1 MTGTATGTAT
11 GTPAVPALPR
21 LAPGSTVGMLGAGQL
36 GRMTALAAARLGY
49 RTHVYAPDAAGSPA
63 AQVSAATTVAG
74 WDDLDALERFARS
87 VDTVTLEWENVP
99 VATVEHLR
107 RFTTVN
113 PGPHILS
120 VAQDRIAE
128 KSFVNRLGI
137 ATAPWRAADSAD
149 DVARA
154 VTEVGPRCV
163 LKSTRLGYDGKG
175 QARLDAGRDGDAAA
189 AAAAAWAAI
198 GGGKPGVAGIVEGFV
213 TFACEVSVIVARGA
227 DGQTVAYPAV
237 ENRHKD
243 GILDVTIAP
252 AGVPAETA
260 AEADRI
266 ARTIAEA
273 LDLVGVLAVEMFV
286 TAEGAV
292 LVNEMAPRPHNSG
305 HWTMDACASCQFEQL
320 VRAVCGLPLGSVER
334 VADAEMTNLIGDD
347 VLRWPDLLAERG
359 ARLHLY
365 GKAEARPG
373 RKMGHVNRLFPR
385 R

>member
-1 MTGTATGTAT
+1 MTGNPTGT
-11 GTPAVPALPR
+11 ALPR
-21 LAPGSTVGMLGAGQL
+21 LAPGSTIGMLGAGQL

-49 RTHVYAPDAAGSPA
+49 KTHVYAPDAADSPA
-63 AQVSAATTVAG
+63 AQVSAAATVAG

-87 VDTVTLEWENVP
+87 VDVVTLEWENVP
-99 VATVEHLR
+99 VATAEHLR
-107 RFTTVN
+107 RFTN
-113 PGPHILS
+113 LHPGPNVLS

-137 ATAPWRAADSAD
+137 ATAPWRAANGAD

-154 VTEVGPRCV
+154 VAEIGPRCV

-175 QARLDAGRDGDAAA
+175 QARLEAGGDPT
-189 AAAAAWAAI
+189 AAWSAI
-198 GGGKPGVAGIVEGFV
+198 GGGKPGVEGIVEGFV

-227 DGQTVAYPAV
+227 DGAMVAYPAV

-243 GILDVTIAP
+243 GILDVTVAP
-252 AGVPAETA
+252 ASPDKVSAETA

-266 ARTIAEA
+266 ARRIAEA
-273 LDLVGVLAVEMFV
+273 LELVGVLAVEMFV
-286 TAEGAV
+286 TADGAV

-305 HWTMDACASCQFEQL
+305 HWTMDACATCQFEQL

-347 VLRWPDLLAERG
+347 VLRWPDLLAEPG

-373 RKMGHVNRLFPR
+373 RKMGHVNRVFPR

>member
-1 MTGTATGTAT
+1 MSIATGA
-11 GTPAVPALPR
+11 PPR
-21 LAPGSTVGMLGAGQL
+21 LAPGATIGMLGAGQL
-36 GRMTALAAARLGY
+36 GRMTALAAAQLGY
-49 RTHVYAPDAAGSPA
+49 KTHVYAPDAAGSPA
-63 AQVSAATTVAG
+63 AQVCAAATIGG
-74 WDDLDALERFARS
+74 WSDLAALERFARA
-87 VDTVTLEWENVP
+87 VDVVTLEWENVP

-113 PGPHILS
+113 PGPDILS

-137 ATAPWRAADSAD
+137 VTAPWRAASNAD

-154 VTEVGPRCV
+154 VAEIGPRCV
-163 LKSTRLGYDGKG
+163 LKSTRMGYDGKG
-175 QARLDAGRDGDAAA
+175 QARIDAATDPA
-189 AAAAAWAAI
+189 DAWASI
-198 GGGKPGVAGIVEGFV
+198 GSSSGIVEGFV
-213 TFACEVSVIVARGA
+213 TFACEVSVIVVRGG
-227 DGQTVAYPAV
+227 DGAMVAYPAV

-252 AGVPAETA
+252 AKIAKETA
-260 AEADRI
+260 AEAERV
-266 ARTIAEA
+266 ARRIAEA
-273 LDLVGVLAVEMFV
+273 LELVGVLAVELFV
-286 TAEGAV
+286 TPDGGV

-305 HWTMDACASCQFEQL
+305 HWTMDACASSQFEQL

-347 VLRWPDLLAERG
+347 CLRWPDLMAEPG

-373 RKMGHVNRLFPR
+373 RKMGHVTRLVPR
-385 R
+385 G

>member
-1 MTGTATGTAT
+1 MTGNAKGA
-11 GTPAVPALPR
+11 ALPR
-21 LAPGSTVGMLGAGQL
+21 LAPGSTIGMLGAGQL

-49 RTHVYAPDAAGSPA
+49 KTHVYAPDAADSPA
-63 AQVSAATTVAG
+63 AQVSAAATVAD

-87 VDTVTLEWENVP
+87 VDVVTLEWENVP
-99 VATVEHLR
+99 VATAEHLR
-107 RFTTVN
+107 RFTN
-113 PGPHILS
+113 LHPGPNVLS

-137 ATAPWRAADSAD
+137 ATAPWRAANGAD
-149 DVARA
+149 EVARA
-154 VTEVGPRCV
+154 VAEIGPRCV

-175 QARLDAGRDGDAAA
+175 QARLEAGSDP
-189 AAAAAWAAI
+189 AAAWSAI
-198 GGGKPGVAGIVEGFV
+198 GGGRPGIEGIVEGFV
-213 TFACEVSVIVARGA
+213 TFTCEVSVIVARGA
-227 DGQTVAYPAV
+227 DGAMVAYPAV

-252 AGVPAETA
+252 ASSDKVSAATA

-266 ARTIAEA
+266 ARLIAEA

-286 TAEGAV
+286 TADGAV

-305 HWTMDACASCQFEQL
+305 HWTMDACATCQFEQL
-320 VRAVCGLPLGSVER
+320 VRAVCGLPLGSVDR

-347 VLRWPDLLAERG
+347 VLRWPELLAEPG

-373 RKMGHVNRLFPR
+373 RKMGHVNRLLPR

>member
-1 MTGTATGTAT
+1 MTGNPKGT
-11 GTPAVPALPR
+11 ALPR
-21 LAPGSTVGMLGAGQL
+21 LAPGSTIGMLGAGQL

-49 RTHVYAPDAAGSPA
+49 KTHVYAPDAAESPA
-63 AQVSAATTVAG
+63 AQVSAAATVAD

-87 VDTVTLEWENVP
+87 VDVVTLEWENVP
-99 VATVEHLR
+99 VATAEHLR
-107 RFTTVN
+107 RFTN
-113 PGPHILS
+113 LHPGPNVLS

-137 ATAPWRAADSAD
+137 ATAPWRAANGAD
-149 DVARA
+149 EVARA
-154 VTEVGPRCV
+154 VAEIGPRCV

-175 QARLDAGRDGDAAA
+175 QARLEAGSDP
-189 AAAAAWAAI
+189 AAAWNAI
-198 GGGKPGVAGIVEGFV
+198 GGGKPGVEGIVEGFV

-227 DGQTVAYPAV
+227 DGAMVAYPAV

-252 AGVPAETA
+252 ASSDKVSAATA
-260 AEADRI
+260 AETDRI
-266 ARTIAEA
+266 ARRIAEA

-286 TAEGAV
+286 TADGGV

-305 HWTMDACASCQFEQL
+305 HWTMDACAACQFEQL

-347 VLRWPDLLAERG
+347 VLRWPELLAEPG

>member
-1 MTGTATGTAT
+1 MTGTPS
-11 GTPAVPALPR
+11 GTPLPR
-21 LAPGSTVGMLGAGQL
+21 LAPGSTIGMLGAGQL

-49 RTHVYAPDAAGSPA
+49 KTHVYAPDAADSPA
-63 AQVSAATTVAG
+63 AQVSAAATVAG
-74 WDDLDALERFARS
+74 WDDLEALERFARS
-87 VDTVTLEWENVP
+87 VDAVTLEWENVP
-99 VATVEHLR
+99 VATAEHLR
-107 RFTTVN
+107 RFTNLN
-113 PGPHILS
+113 PGPNVLS

-128 KSFVNRLGI
+128 KSFVNALGI
-137 ATAPWRAADSAD
+137 ATAPWRAASSAAE
-149 DVARA
+149 VARA
-154 VTEVGPRCV
+154 VAEVGPRCV

-175 QARLDAGRDGDAAA
+175 QARLNSGSDP
-189 AAAAAWAAI
+189 AAAWAGI
-198 GGGKPGVAGIVEGFV
+198 GGGKPGVEGIVEGFV
-213 TFACEVSVIVARGA
+213 TFACEVSVIVARSGDGA
-227 DGQTVAYPAV
+227 MVAYPAV

-243 GILDVTIAP
+243 GILDVTVAP
-252 AGVPAETA
+252 AAPDKVSAATA

-266 ARTIAEA
+266 ARRIAEA

-286 TAEGAV
+286 TADGAV

-305 HWTMDACASCQFEQL
+305 HWTMDACATCQFEQL

-347 VLRWPDLLAERG
+347 VLSWPDLLAEPG

>member
-1 MTGTATGTAT
+1 MTGTAKGA
-11 GTPAVPALPR
+11 ALPR
-21 LAPGSTVGMLGAGQL
+21 LAPGSTIGMLGAGQL

-49 RTHVYAPDAAGSPA
+49 RTHVYAPDAADSPA
-63 AQVSAATTVAG
+63 AQVSAAATVAG

-87 VDTVTLEWENVP
+87 VDVVTLEWENVP
-99 VATVEHLR
+99 VATAEHLR
-107 RFTTVN
+107 RFTN
-113 PGPHILS
+113 LHPGPDVLS

-137 ATAPWRAADSAD
+137 ATAPWRAANGAD
-149 DVARA
+149 EVARA
-154 VTEVGPRCV
+154 VAEIGPRCV

-175 QARLDAGRDGDAAA
+175 QARLEAGSDPAS
-189 AAAAAWAAI
+189 AWSAI
-198 GGGKPGVAGIVEGFV
+198 GGGKPGVEGIVEGFV

-227 DGQTVAYPAV
+227 DGAMVAYPAV

-252 AGVPAETA
+252 ASPDKVSAATA

-266 ARTIAEA
+266 ARRIAEA

-286 TAEGAV
+286 TADGAV

-305 HWTMDACASCQFEQL
+305 HWTMDACATCQFEQL
-320 VRAVCGLPLGSVER
+320 VRAVCGLPLGSVDR

-347 VLRWPDLLAERG
+347 VLRWPELLAEPG

>member
-1 MTGTATGTAT
+1 MTGNQRGA
-11 GTPAVPALPR
+11 ALPR
-21 LAPGSTVGMLGAGQL
+21 LAPGSTIGMLGAGQL

-49 RTHVYAPDAAGSPA
+49 KTHVYAPDAADSPA
-63 AQVSAATTVAG
+63 AQVSAAATVAG

-87 VDTVTLEWENVP
+87 VDVVTLEWENVP
-99 VATVEHLR
+99 VATAEHLR
-107 RFTTVN
+107 RFTN
-113 PGPHILS
+113 LHPGPNVLS

-137 ATAPWRAADSAD
+137 ATAPWRAANGAD
-149 DVARA
+149 GVAHA
-154 VTEVGPRCV
+154 VTEIGPRCV

-175 QARLDAGRDGDAAA
+175 QARLEAGSDP
-189 AAAAAWAAI
+189 AAAWSAI
-198 GGGKPGVAGIVEGFV
+198 GGGKPGVEGIVEGFV

-227 DGQTVAYPAV
+227 DGAMVAYPAV

-252 AGVPAETA
+252 ATPDKVSAATA

-266 ARTIAEA
+266 ARRIAEA

-286 TAEGAV
+286 TADGGV
-292 LVNEMAPRPHNSG
+292 LVNEIAPRPHNSG
-305 HWTMDACASCQFEQL
+305 HWTMDACATCQFEQL

-347 VLRWPDLLAERG
+347 VLRWPELLAEPG